1 MQKSQNK
8 SPKNKQK
15 PTDINQLEAR
25 ISRIEEFLKLEP
37 MDQSGLPEAKQLF
50 PKNISKAA
58 DNLEFRIGQFWFA
71 KTGIVVLAIGIVFL
85 LTLPYENWP
94 SALPSSIG
102 YIIVGLIFSL
112 SYLWKMSYEFLSRYL
127 LGGGLL
133 LLFFTTMRLH
143 FFSINPVI
151 QNRMILVLLLT
162 ICVAISIIISIRRK
176 SVYLASLAL
185 TLGHITAIIA
195 ESAIPLFLLLVLLAF
210 ASTFFKLKYRWD
222 GLYIYGIILTYFV
235 HFVWFINNPFLG
247 KAIQFV
253 GSPKINVLFILLYF
267 VAFSLGNFFR
277 NKDIPENNMV
287 ASSTFLNCVSG
298 YGLFLLVT
306 TTKIAEHL
314 FIAHF
319 LASLLFLTL
328 STMFWIK
335 EKSKLCTFYYSI
347 LGYTALSVAI
357 VAQFKIPDS
366 LIFLCWQSLLVIS
379 TALWYRS
386 RFIIVANF
394 IIFIIIFL
402 SYLSTVPDAGPIS
415 ISFGIVALLSARI
428 TNWQKHRL
436 ELQTEFMRNAYLTM
450 VFISIPYA
458 LYHSVPTA
466 YVSLAWIGAAIF
478 YYILSIILKNKK
490 YRWLALLTL
499 LLTVLYILIIGI
511 IQLTPTF
518 RIISF
523 MVLGL
528 VLLIISLQY
537 SRMKLKKTKI
547 KQ

>member
-1 MQKSQNK
+1 MQKSQDKSSNK
-8 SPKNKQK
+8 KYQPV
-15 PTDINQLEAR
+15 DIRKLEAR

-37 MDQSGLPEAKQLF
+37 MDQSGVPEAKHLF
-50 PKNISKAA
+50 PKNISEAA

-71 KTGIVVLAIGIVFL
+71 KTGIAVLAIGIVFL

-94 SALPSSIG
+94 PALPSSIG
-102 YIIVGLIFSL
+102 YIIVGLIFTL
-112 SYLWKMSYEFLSRYL
+112 SYLWRMSYEFLSRYL

-133 LLFFTTMRLH
+133 LLYFTTMRLH
-143 FFSINPVI
+143 FFSSNPVI
-151 QNRMILVLLLT
+151 QNRIILVLLLT

-222 GLYIYGIILTYFV
+222 GLYIYGIIITYFV

-247 KAIQFV
+247 NVIQFV

-267 VAFSLGNFFR
+267 VVFSLGNFFR

-319 LASLLFLTL
+319 VASLLFLTL

-357 VAQFKIPDS
+357 IAQFKIPDS

-386 RFIIVANF
+386 RFIVVANF

-415 ISFGIVALLSARI
+415 LSFGTVALLSARI

-458 LYHSVPTA
+458 LFHSVPKA
-466 YVSLAWIGAAIF
+466 FVSLAWIGAAIL

-523 MVLGL
+523 IVLGL
-528 VLLIISLQY
+528 VLLIISLLY
-537 SRMKLKKTKI
+537 SRIKLKKTMSK
-547 KQ
+547 